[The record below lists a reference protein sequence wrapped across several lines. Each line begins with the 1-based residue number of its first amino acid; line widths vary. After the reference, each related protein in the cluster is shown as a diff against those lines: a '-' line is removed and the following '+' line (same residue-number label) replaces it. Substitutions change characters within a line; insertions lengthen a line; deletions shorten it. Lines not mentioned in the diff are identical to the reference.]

1 MRDRAQL
8 LFYPN
13 TYDMPTTAARPAD
26 RTPTFAYICLFA
38 IQFLIEG
45 LVRIAFINDG
55 LFIGLTVPP
64 ANSPELLT
72 KFVAHWNVAMSWAS
86 PVLAFVLAA
95 LVFGLYVIVTYGR
108 FATGGRIR
116 FSLANSFH
124 MGLRGFIAPGVAAL
138 GVAVLTRGNPMFA
151 LLPAALNL
159 AVFWRFSRHSMW
171 HKFCQV
177 AVAERSTAGKDGAR

>member
-1 MRDRAQL
+1 
-8 LFYPN
+8 
-13 TYDMPTTAARPAD
+13 MPTNVVRPID

-45 LVRIAFINDG
+45 LVRIAFINEG

-64 ANSPELLT
+64 ASSPELLR
-72 KFVAHWNVAMSWAS
+72 KFVSHWNVAMSWAS
-86 PVLAFVLAA
+86 PALAFVFAA

-124 MGLRGFIAPGVAAL
+124 LGMRGFLVPGVAAL
-138 GVAVLTRGNPMFA
+138 GVAILTRGNPMFA
-151 LLPAALNL
+151 FFPALLNL
-159 AVFWRFSRHSMW
+159 AVFWRFSRHAMW
-171 HKFCQV
+171 QKFAEV
-177 AVAERSTAGKDGAR
+177 SVAERATAGKSSAVA